1 MSSWFDDDSL
11 DECWF
16 WPLSDSLSLFDW
28 ESSVVC
34 RGCWGV
40 RVVVCS
46 SSKVVAFG
54 EAVFVSLAWMVGLLP
69 GMILDMNCGGR

>member
-1 MSSWFDDDSL
+1 MSSWFNDDSL

-16 WPLSDSLSLFDW
+16 WSMLGSLSLFDW
-28 ESSVVC
+28 RSSTMC

-46 SSKVVAFG
+46 LSGVIVFGVA
-54 EAVFVSLAWMVGLLP
+54 VSVSLVWMVGLLL
-69 GMILDMNCGGR
+69 GMMLVMNCGGR